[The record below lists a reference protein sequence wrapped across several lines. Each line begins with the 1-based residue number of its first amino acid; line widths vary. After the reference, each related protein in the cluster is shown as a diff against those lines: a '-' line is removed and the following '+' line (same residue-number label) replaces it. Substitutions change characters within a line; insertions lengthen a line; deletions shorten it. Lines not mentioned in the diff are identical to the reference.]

1 MLFQATLLFLS
12 PLEVCYS
19 TMAQQEDHGL
29 TSLIF
34 SSLGLG
40 IAESPQKLKDLTTFS
55 LLAVQASALEVDIE
69 TKVVEIVESLRRRGL
84 VCIKHETDSQNAAH
98 CLPRK
103 NEGKKLTQSAE
114 DCSRNVSVYTSLASM
129 SDNSV
134 YHLCK
139 PVTSDDQLTVS
150 RLGQAAIKGSV
161 DLNLASC
168 LYKDLCVAR
177 ENLAVNSHLHLLYL
191 VVPYDIVSSIKI
203 IPDVYYSAYM
213 ALGEEEI
220 KVAKLLGITEG
231 TIVRLTMGHKSKNV
245 TQSVLHRFY
254 MALLL
259 HHVWMGMGVW
269 QASELFQ
276 VHRGFIQQIL
286 TGSAAFASCV
296 YHFCQEL
303 EELWAFRDLLATFTR
318 QLSGFCSAEL
328 LPLMD
333 LPAVKKGRAQRLYSS
348 GYRTLQDIANAE
360 PKDLVKCVEHLSYC
374 NAVRMISSAKVRKN
388 CITYVQ
394 CY

>member
-203 IPDVYYSAYM
+203 IPDVYYSA
-213 ALGEEEI
+213 
-220 KVAKLLGITEG
+220 
-231 TIVRLTMGHKSKNV
+231 NV